1 MAAPRGD
8 LGKIIQKWGLLCGS
22 DGKES
27 AYNAR
32 DMGSIPRSRSFP
44 GGEHGSPLLCSCLE
58 NPMDRG
64 AWWATVRGVA
74 ESWTRLSDLSQHTAC
89 VMEEL
94 SHLRLSR
101 KAGSEIF

>member
-64 AWWATVRGVA
+64 AWRATVQGV
-74 ESWTRLSDLSQHTAC
+74 SKSRTRLSNEHFLLSLPRNQKVIKSRLTCTTA
-89 VMEEL
+89 V
-94 SHLRLSR
+94 
-101 KAGSEIF
+101 